1 MQRTKIMRYVAPMGV
16 ALLAAAAIAGADAG
30 SVSATGHEF
39 DASKT
44 TKVTIKSTNGN
55 QVFSTGAG
63 TIECTSASGTSEV
76 TAGKTEKEKE
86 TISYSGCS
94 GFNANITISPVHFE
108 FNANGPAKIEK
119 NVTVTPEGAG
129 CHVTIPVQ
137 MVESVDYSNASG
149 NVDASA
155 AISKI
160 HSYGNGG
167 GCGTEEETNGTYSGD
182 TVATPESG
190 TLKWE

>member
-1 MQRTKIMRYVAPMGV
+1 MQRTKIMRYVTLIGV
-16 ALLAAAAIAGADAG
+16 ASLAAAAIAGADAG

-44 TKVTIKSTNGN
+44 TKVTIKSSGN

-63 TIECTSASGTSEV
+63 TIECTSASGTGEV
-76 TAGKTEKEKE
+76 TAGKVEKERE
-86 TISYSGCS
+86 VITYGGCI
-94 GFNANITISPVHFE
+94 GFDANITISAVHFE
-108 FNANGPAKIEK
+108 FNANGPTKIEK
-119 NVTVTPEGAG
+119 NVTVTPEDAG
-129 CHVTIPVQ
+129 CNVTIPAQTV
-137 MVESVDYSNASG
+137 STVDYSNASG
-149 NVDASA
+149 KVEASA

-167 GCGTEEETNGTYSGD
+167 NCGTEEETNGTYSGD

>member
-1 MQRTKIMRYVAPMGV
+1 MQRTKITRYVTLIGV
-16 ALLAAAAIAGADAG
+16 ALLAVAAIAGADAG

-44 TKVTIKSTNGN
+44 TKVTIKSSDN

-86 TISYSGCS
+86 VITYSGCS
-94 GFNANITISPVHFE
+94 GFDTNITISAVHFE

-129 CHVTIPVQ
+129 CTVTIPSQ
-137 MVESVDYSNASG
+137 TVESVGYSNASG
-149 NVDASA
+149 KVDASA
-155 AISKI
+155 SITKI
-160 HSYGNGG
+160 HSYGSGG
-167 GCGTEEETNGTYSGD
+167 GCGTEEETAGSYTGN

>member
-1 MQRTKIMRYVAPMGV
+1 MQRTKITRYMTLIGV
-16 ALLAAAAIAGADAG
+16 ALLAAAAIAGAGAG

-39 DASKT
+39 DASAA
-44 TKVTIKSTNGN
+44 TKVTIKSSGN

-63 TIECTSASGTSEV
+63 TIECTSASGTGEV
-76 TAGKTEKEKE
+76 AAGKTEKEKE
-86 TISYSGCS
+86 VITYSGCS
-94 GFNANITISPVHFE
+94 GFNANITISAVHFE

-119 NVTVTPEGAG
+119 NVTVTPEDAG
-129 CHVTIPVQ
+129 CTVTIPAQ
-137 MVESVDYSNASG
+137 TVESVSYSNASG
-149 NVDASA
+149 KVDADA

-160 HSYGNGG
+160 HSYGSGG
-167 GCGTEEETNGTYSGD
+167 GCGTEEETNDTYSGD